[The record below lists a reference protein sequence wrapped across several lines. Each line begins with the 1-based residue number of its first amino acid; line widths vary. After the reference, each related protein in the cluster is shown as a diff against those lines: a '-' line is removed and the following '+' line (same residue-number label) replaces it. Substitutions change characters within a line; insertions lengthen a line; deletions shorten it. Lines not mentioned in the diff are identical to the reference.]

1 MASVVAGASH
11 TDDVGSAYCSQLVL
25 WRGSC
30 SLLKEFSLLILALTV
45 TVFVYVFLL
54 FQAIAHYLIRKPFF
68 HCVFVL
74 FICLRAHSHMSFIS
88 LKLRRGSL
96 FILTFIND
104 FGDSFTTL
112 QVTVTCTLSNSVIF
126 QVIISRKLL
135 TKSPKRPDLV

>member
-1 MASVVAGASH
+1 M
-11 TDDVGSAYCSQLVL
+11 L

-30 SLLKEFSLLILALTV
+30 SLLKEFSLLILALAV

-68 HCVFVL
+68 NFVFCFVYL
-74 FICLRAHSHMSFIS
+74 FKGTFTYVIHQLEIEERQSLLFLSFV
-88 LKLRRGSL
+88 
-96 FILTFIND
+96 ND

-135 TKSPKRPDLV
+135 TKSPK